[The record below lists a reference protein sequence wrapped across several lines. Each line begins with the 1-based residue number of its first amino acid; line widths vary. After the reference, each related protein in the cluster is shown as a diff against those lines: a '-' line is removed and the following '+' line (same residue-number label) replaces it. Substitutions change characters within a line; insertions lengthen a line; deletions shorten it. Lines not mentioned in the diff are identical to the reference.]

1 MINLYRDPHGEKA
14 FDKSNPT
21 KAAGGNQNSKSV
33 PSLNTNAVEGG
44 YLIPL
49 LQNQIREQKEAIQA
63 RERRINELEEI
74 LNASKVHFT
83 YLSNVYIATECIYRL
98 YMHTAEHSPI
108 HGYDTIHPKYKDL
121 AIDNNKF
128 Y

>member
-74 LNASKVHFT
+74 LNASKVSS
-83 YLSNVYIATECIYRL
+83 LL
-98 YMHTAEHSPI
+98 
-108 HGYDTIHPKYKDL
+108 DL
-121 AIDNNKF
+121 ATFMFSESILGVTV
-128 Y
+128 